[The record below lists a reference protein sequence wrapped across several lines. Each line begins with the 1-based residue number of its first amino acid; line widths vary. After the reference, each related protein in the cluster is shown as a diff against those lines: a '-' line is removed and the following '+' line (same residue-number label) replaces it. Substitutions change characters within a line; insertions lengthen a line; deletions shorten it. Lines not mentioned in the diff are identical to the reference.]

1 MLDHTHIKRRDDAF
15 VYRQI
20 EGETFITALDGDA
33 SFVLNPVGS
42 LIWELAD
49 GQNSLA
55 QIASAVCDRCEVTLD
70 VALQDAREL
79 AEELVERGLVREITN
94 SE

>member
-1 MLDHTHIKRRDDAF
+1 MLDHTHLKRRDDAF
-15 VYRQI
+15 LYRQI
-20 EGETFITALDGDA
+20 EGETFIAALDGGA
-33 SFVLNPVGS
+33 SFVLNPVGT

-49 GQNSLA
+49 GRHNLA
-55 QIASAVCDRCEVTLD
+55 QIAAAVCDRCEVTLD

-79 AEELVERGLVREITN
+79 AEELVERGLVREIAN